1 VIIIVTNIVND
12 SNNIMNT
19 IAAESPHL
27 SRLAAR
33 PAIAGRPQTINP
45 TPTTMTR
52 NSKIARL
59 PRLLRDQLNQRLAR
73 NEDGATLLDWLNA
86 APAVKD
92 LLARDFAGE
101 PVSLQN
107 LHEWRDGGFTDW
119 QTRQDLF
126 AAAADLTDANGEWD
140 ALAANDFTERLA
152 AVLVVRY
159 ADALAGWNG
168 GDDEAFRLKLR
179 DLRRFNQDLTV
190 LRRYNQSAAR
200 LKIQQQ
206 SFYQKEKQRTE
217 ATASP
222 RKPSETGACAHDER
236 VAQRRR
242 EAAAAQTLA
251 APVSIASAPPAF
263 PAPSAAMV
271 ASPANAADRTA
282 ADQSVAAV
290 AACVGVTALPQ
301 ADRTG
306 LSSGQE
312 LPTRDAANGTPASVQ
327 PSAQPE
333 FGSNQVKPMATEF
346 PTICGRS
353 PTTDFPRGAVAT
365 VAPAP
370 ASAADQPVA
379 GQGNAGKCAA
389 DGTMLVGAATLAAGL
404 VRANLVLEFA
414 NSLSNSLKVIK
425 EKCVN
430 AYDLKDRRAVQ
441 SAYAGSVATV
451 NRLVQEAGLLR
462 AELPGFAGVD
472 RVYAA
477 VEMLQREYLRMKANL
492 FQGCSA
498 TIAVGIPRLRDAA
511 CELRENL
518 QRLSPPRSPKLGKQ
532 NQHPNESTG
541 VDVTSARTEAFSE
554 RHSARHIC
562 SLPCNK

>member
-1 VIIIVTNIVND
+1 
-12 SNNIMNT
+12 
-19 IAAESPHL
+19 
-27 SRLAAR
+27 
-33 PAIAGRPQTINP
+33 
-45 TPTTMTR
+45 MTR

-59 PRLLRDQLNQRLAR
+59 PRPLRDGLNQRLAR

-86 APAVKD
+86 APDVKD

-101 PVSLQN
+101 PISQQN
-107 LHEWRDGGFTDW
+107 LHEWRQGGFVEW
-119 QTRQDLF
+119 QSRQDLF
-126 AAAADLTDANGEWD
+126 AEAAELTDANGEWD

-159 ADALAGWNG
+159 ANALAGWNG

-179 DLRRFNQDLTV
+179 DLRRFNQDLAV

-222 RKPSETGACAHDER
+222 RKPSETGACAYDER

-346 PTICGRS
+346 PTTCGRS
-353 PTTDFPRGAVAT
+353 PATDLPRDAAVT

-370 ASAADQPVA
+370 ANAADQPVA
-379 GQGNAGKCAA
+379 GQGNPGKCGAA
-389 DGTMLVGAATLAAGL
+389 ETMLVGAATLAAGL

-451 NRLVQEAGLLR
+451 NRLGQEAGLLR

-477 VEMLQREYLRMKANL
+477 VEMLQREYLGMKANL

-498 TIAVGIPRLRDAA
+498 TIAVGIPRLREAA
-511 CELRENL
+511 CELREAL
-518 QRLSPPRSPKLGKQ
+518 QRAAATPAALAVRPCSPGVFADSPG
-532 NQHPNESTG
+532 NQSW
-541 VDVTSARTEAFSE
+541 
-554 RHSARHIC
+554 
-562 SLPCNK
+562 